1 MANTIYIYGKS
12 ITGNTISVPIVLE
25 KTIVDDIKIYISE
38 KFNVEKN
45 NLKII
50 LCGVELKDN
59 TYIRDTTILK
69 HPCFHIVVID
79 K

>member
-1 MANTIYIYGKS
+1 MANTINIYGKL
-12 ITGNTISVPIVLE
+12 ITGNTISVPIVFE